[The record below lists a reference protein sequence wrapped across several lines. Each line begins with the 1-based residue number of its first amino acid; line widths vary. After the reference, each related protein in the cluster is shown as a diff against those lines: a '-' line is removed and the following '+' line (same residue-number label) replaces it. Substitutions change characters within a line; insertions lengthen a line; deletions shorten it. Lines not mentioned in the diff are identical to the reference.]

1 MMAVAEE
8 HESANVQFTATA
20 ACAAEHVKA
29 KPSTS
34 DRKAEDRLG
43 VPPVDVHNC
52 NDNNDAEI

>member
-8 HESANVQFTATA
+8 HESADVQFTAA

-43 VPPVDVHNC
+43 VPPVDVHNR